1 MNLRKDVKIDFSD
14 YLINVKLKDPDETV
28 ETIKEAIE
36 QQLVI
41 GEYAKYG
48 QPDYLAKMDNVK
60 VVPVIIEVC

>member
-48 QPDYLAKMDNVK
+48 
-60 VVPVIIEVC
+60 